1 MHYSSA
7 DVGQGT
13 MGSVVSSLVDP
24 IIEKMTPK
32 LKEIALQ
39 AAESAKPA
47 MKEVMRE
54 TVMPTVGLSLLL
66 GMVAVGILSAGI
78 ATHYSTRRNAPRL
91 QYRRRAA

>member
-1 MHYSSA
+1 MYYS
-7 DVGQGT
+7 VGMGQGS
-13 MGSVVSSLVDP
+13 MSSIVSSLVNP
-24 IIEKMTPK
+24 IIQGMTPK